1 MTHIVLNTKF
11 EEIEK
16 KIINVS
22 GVVAT
27 NVLNTKTKED
37 EGKIPNVSGLIK
49 KDYDAKIWVIGKK
62 CFTTSHYNKFTKEI
76 LDEKIKEKKLVD

>member
-37 EGKIPNVSGLIK
+37 EGKIPNVKLK
-49 KDYDAKIWVIGKK
+49 KMRAK
-62 CFTTSHYNKFTKEI
+62 YQM
-76 LDEKIKEKKLVD
+76 LVV